1 MLWPCKFLACWDPV
15 TLWCTTFEWSE
26 TCHRFYIPPSPE
38 HEPLQMH
45 ICHVPPPW
53 HLWVILPYSHFRPGI
68 QCIAMVF
75 HIWVVRDI
83 LGIVAIVDALSFY
96 EVTLWSLIFDEFW
109 FCFTFLLFWTWHPLV
124 YHSWMIWDTLN
135 TGYICVYPYLTS
147 ITLPSVRWHFWVVV
161 NLPPLHSWWYPS
173 LMCVEI

>member
-1 MLWPCKFLACWDPV
+1 
-15 TLWCTTFEWSE
+15 
-26 TCHRFYIPPSPE
+26 
-38 HEPLQMH
+38 
-45 ICHVPPPW
+45 
-53 HLWVILPYSHFRPGI
+53 
-68 QCIAMVF
+68 MVF

-109 FCFTFLLFWTWHPLV
+109 FCFTLLLFWTWHPLV

-147 ITLPSVRWHFWVVV
+147 ITLPSVSCCQ
-161 NLPPLHSWWYPS
+161 LTS
-173 LMCVEI
+173 LTFMVISILNVCWNIRPQASICSQGVPCNTGVGMLRISFVLSVAPVLLWALNMVLAYDVFLKIGHCCLY